1 MSGAEPRVSCG
12 SLFRILEILAVP
24 CQYILSL
31 LLFILDNPNNFQT
44 GLQIRGLH
52 TRSKIQRFIPIANLT
67 SVEKENTYSGIKVY
81 NSLPSNS
88 LNLKND
94 RKQLKN
100 ELYRCL
106 LYTHFTLSKNIW
118 S

>member
-31 LLFILDNPNNFQT
+31 LLFVLDNPNNFQT

-52 TRSKIQRFIPIANLT
+52 TRSKIQCFIPIANLT
-67 SVEKENTYSGIKVY
+67 SAQKGNTYSG
-81 NSLPSNS
+81 SLPSLLSNS